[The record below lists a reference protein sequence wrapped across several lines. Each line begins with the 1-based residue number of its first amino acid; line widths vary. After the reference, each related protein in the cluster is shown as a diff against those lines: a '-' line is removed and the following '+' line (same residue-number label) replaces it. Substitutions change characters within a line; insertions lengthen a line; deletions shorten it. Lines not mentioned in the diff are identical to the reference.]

1 MMRLYTF
8 RNLTWAVVLLRAMKN
23 LSIENKPY
31 KRDHLKF
38 LLFCSTINV
47 PLYTNIIF
55 LSTGQPVETM
65 IIKSGY
71 FAYRQFMGFEC
82 TQVFVP
88 VIIESV
94 H

>member
-1 MMRLYTF
+1 MPC
-8 RNLTWAVVLLRAMKN
+8 
-23 LSIENKPY
+23 E
-31 KRDHLKF
+31 RDHRKI
-38 LLFCSTINV
+38 LLFYSTRNV
-47 PLYTNIIF
+47 PLYKNIIF
-55 LSTGQPVETM
+55 LSTGQPVEAM